1 MAIDLNARSRL
12 LPIVALVVDVLRA
25 HPGIGSR
32 GLRAEVRRLRGSCS
46 DADTD
51 AARVMLADAVHIR
64 VGPRGD
70 RHYTVDLN
78 RAPPHV
84 RAYLTGRVEAAPPGS
99 RRRAHT

>member
-1 MAIDLNARSRL
+1 MATDLNARSRL
-12 LPIVALVVDVLRA
+12 LPIVASVIDVLRA

-32 GLRAEVRRLRGSCS
+32 SLRAEVRRRRGGCS

-51 AARVMLADAVHIR
+51 AARVMLAEGVHVK

-70 RHYTVDLN
+70 HHYTLDLH

-84 RAYLTGRVEAAPPGS
+84 RAYLTGRVNAPS
-99 RRRAHT
+99 ARRESS